1 MRPKFVLT
9 ILFKILSSYNITNAK
24 IKFISLQIEIY
35 HVIEFKGL
43 GLGKN
48 ASKTF
53 DLIAFTSFFIVKPL
67 LINAIYNLNI
77 KRTQIFRH
85 NHSLLKQIS
94 KII

>member
-43 GLGKN
+43 GHGKN
-48 ASKTF
+48 ATKTF
-53 DLIAFTSFFIVKPL
+53 DLISFTRFFIVKP
-67 LINAIYNLNI
+67 YC
-77 KRTQIFRH
+77 
-85 NHSLLKQIS
+85 
-94 KII
+94 